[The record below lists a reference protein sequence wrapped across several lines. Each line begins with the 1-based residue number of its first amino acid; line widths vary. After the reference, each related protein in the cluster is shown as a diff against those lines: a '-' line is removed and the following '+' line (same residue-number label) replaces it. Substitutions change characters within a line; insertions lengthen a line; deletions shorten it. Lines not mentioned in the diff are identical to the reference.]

1 MKGWLMPLGDLG
13 EAIHDRTVVLN
24 VLWGLNV
31 KYDHMKALLKCT
43 HQTLDPPTS
52 QLPTAILTIDKMT
65 GTPNMSQRL
74 PSMALPLQKASPMVS
89 LTPLL
94 VPMAIAVQEP
104 VTMKA
109 IFAVVAVVMEA
120 RVVPLGHLLTTPS

>member
-1 MKGWLMPLGDLG
+1 
-13 EAIHDRTVVLN
+13 
-24 VLWGLNV
+24 
-31 KYDHMKALLKCT
+31 
-43 HQTLDPPTS
+43 
-52 QLPTAILTIDKMT
+52 
-65 GTPNMSQRL
+65 
-74 PSMALPLQKASPMVS
+74 MVS

-109 IFAVVAVVMEA
+109 IFAVVVVVMEA